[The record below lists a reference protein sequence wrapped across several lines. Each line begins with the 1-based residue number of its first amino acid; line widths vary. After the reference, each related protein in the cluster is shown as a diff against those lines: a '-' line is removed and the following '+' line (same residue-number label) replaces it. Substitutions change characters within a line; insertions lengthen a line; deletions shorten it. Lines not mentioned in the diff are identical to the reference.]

1 MHKERL
7 LALAEYL
14 EGVDPQRFNLA
25 SWASPTDP
33 DKQLE
38 QFIVRDEHDRV
49 IGYQRATCGFTA
61 CAVGHAVAVPMLR
74 EAGLGLR
81 FQRMPLYGQST
92 FAIPT
97 LTVPTDIEGETQ
109 VFEDW
114 EAVEELF
121 DIDITDAH
129 YLFSPDSYDY
139 SQLRNPKVVAERIRA
154 TVAEYAFA

>member
-25 SWASPTDP
+25 SWASPKDE
-33 DKQLE
+33 DQMLE
-38 QFIVRDEHDRV
+38 EFVIRDEHDRV

-81 FQRMPLYGQST
+81 FQRMWNRDYSGT
-92 FAIPT
+92 FATPT
-97 LTVPTDIEGETQ
+97 LTVEAEGETQ

-139 SQLRNPKVVAERIRA
+139 SQLRNPKVVAERIREI
-154 TVAEYAFA
+154 VAEYAFA